1 MVNKMEI
8 GRKLRRLRKSR
19 ALTLEEVAQRA
30 NLTKGFLSQ
39 IERDKASPSVAA
51 LKQILDVL
59 GEDLSTFFQDAGEPE
74 KNVFR
79 AEEREVLEEDIP
91 GVLMESLAP
100 DIQYR
105 EMDPLLITLEK
116 GGKITD
122 DDLDEEEVFG
132 FVMKGEAWI
141 TIEGEGYHL
150 KRGDTFY
157 LFPETEFVI
166 ENRGKEKA
174 QILVVAY

>member
-1 MVNKMEI
+1 MADKMEI

-74 KNVFR
+74 RNVFR
-79 AEEREVLEEDIP
+79 AEEREPLEEEIP

-105 EMDPLLITLEK
+105 EMDPILITLEK
-116 GGKITD
+116 GGRITD

-132 FVMKGEAWI
+132 FVMEGEVWI
-141 TIEGEGYHL
+141 TIEEEDHHL
-150 KRGDTFY
+150 RKGDTFY

-166 ENRGKEKA
+166 ENKSNHRA
-174 QILVVAY
+174 QLLVVAY

>member
-1 MVNKMEI
+1 MADKMEI

-79 AEEREVLEEDIP
+79 VEEREILDEEIP
-91 GVLMESLAP
+91 GVLIESLAP

-105 EMDPLLITLEK
+105 EMDPLLITLDK
-116 GGKITD
+116 GARITD

-132 FVMKGEAWI
+132 FVMEGNAWL
-141 TIEGEGYHL
+141 TIEGEDHQL
-150 KRGDTFY
+150 KKGDTFY

-166 ENRGKEKA
+166 ENRSKERA
-174 QILVVAY
+174 QILIVAY

>member
-105 EMDPLLITLEK
+105 EMDPPLITLEK
-116 GGKITD
+116 GSKITD

-141 TIEGEGYHL
+141 TIEGEDYHL